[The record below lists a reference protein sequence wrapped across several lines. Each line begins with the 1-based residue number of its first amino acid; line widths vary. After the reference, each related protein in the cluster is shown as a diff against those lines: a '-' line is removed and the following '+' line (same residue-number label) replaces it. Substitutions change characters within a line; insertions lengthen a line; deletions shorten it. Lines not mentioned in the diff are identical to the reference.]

1 MFDIVL
7 VDLVSRSVLPVDSRV
22 SWEDAEQ
29 FLSTWNASPRDCV
42 AVAVPSDLVDSFNRF
57 VKPTMGAIT
66 AS

>member
-7 VDLVSRSVLPVDSRV
+7 VDLVSRSVLPVNSRV
-22 SWEDAEQ
+22 GWEEAEQ
-29 FLSTWNASPRDCV
+29 FLAAWNASPRDCV

-57 VKPTMGAIT
+57 VKPTIGAIT